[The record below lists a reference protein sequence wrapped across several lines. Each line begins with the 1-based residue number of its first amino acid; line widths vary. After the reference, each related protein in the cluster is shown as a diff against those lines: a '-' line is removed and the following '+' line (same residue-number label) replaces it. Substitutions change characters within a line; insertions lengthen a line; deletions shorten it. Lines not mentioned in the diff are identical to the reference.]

1 MTARTTR
8 AVAWSSWA
16 VGMALAFAAAIFLVL
31 GRSTPPP
38 AGSFGFRGFSIV
50 FAVTF
55 GTVGALIASRH
66 PDNAIGWVF
75 LAMGVGSGLQE
86 LGQQYAIYAVLAHTG
101 DPLPFGRAAVW
112 LPAWIWIPIM
122 SGVAFLLL
130 LFPNGRLLSPRWR
143 WLVGFEIVATAAAAV
158 SLAVLPGPLTN
169 FSRVRNPFGVGSYH
183 VVLGVAGL
191 TQMAFFLGVLASP
204 IALVLRY
211 RRSSGEERQQL
222 KWLVAAAMLVA
233 AALVASFVGVATTP
247 GIGTVRPAYAILVI
261 VGFASVPV
269 ATGIAILKYRLY
281 DIDLVISR
289 AVVFGTLAAFI
300 TAVYV
305 AIVVGIGALLGAG
318 THSAAL
324 SIAATA
330 VVALAFQPAR
340 DRVQRFANRL
350 VYGRRATPYEVMAGF
365 SNRVSNTLSTD
376 DVLPEMA
383 EAAVRG
389 VGAARGRVRLFLPD
403 GGERAVS
410 WPGDGEIPES
420 SEGSSISIDVVYQGT
435 PIGQISIEKR
445 SGELVT
451 PAEQRLLT
459 DLASQAGLAMHNVRL
474 TEELGRRLEEL
485 ARQSQALQV
494 SRQRLVTARD
504 VQRRGLER
512 DIRDGPQHQ
521 LLEIG
526 RKLRDAAGRVDREPL
541 EAERILERLGV
552 EATTTLEGL
561 RDLARGIFP
570 PLLAEKGV
578 VAAIQAHIR
587 KVGASATVEAPTVG
601 GDRFDADTEAAL
613 YFICLQALQNV
624 SRHAG
629 NAPTVVRLARDG
641 DELLLEIED
650 RGPGFD
656 VSSTPRGMG
665 IQIMQDRVDALDGS
679 LSVGRGAAG
688 GALIS
693 CRLPVRI
700 AGEVPA

>member
-1 MTARTTR
+1 
-8 AVAWSSWA
+8 
-16 VGMALAFAAAIFLVL
+16 MALAVAAAIFLIL
-31 GRSTPPP
+31 SRSTPPP
-38 AGSFGFRGFSIV
+38 GGAFGFRGFSIL

-86 LGQQYAIYAVLAHTG
+86 LGQEYAIYAVLARTG
-101 DPLPFGRAAVW
+101 RPPLPFGEVAAW
-112 LPAWIWIPIM
+112 FPAWTWIPIM
-122 SGVAFLLL
+122 SGIAFLLL
-130 LFPNGRLLSPRWR
+130 LFPDGRPLSPRWR
-143 WLVGFEIVATAAAAV
+143 WLIGFEVVAAGAAAV

-169 FSRVRNPFGVGSYH
+169 FSSLRNPFGIGSYDA
-183 VVLGVAGL
+183 VLAVAGL
-191 TQMAFFLGVLASP
+191 TQMAFVLGIVVSTV
-204 IALVLRY
+204 ALVLRY
-211 RRSSGEERQQL
+211 RRSTGDEREQL
-222 KWLVAAAMLVA
+222 KWLAAAAVLVA
-233 AALVASFVGVATTP
+233 AALVASALGVASTP
-247 GIGTVRPAYAILVI
+247 GLGTVRPVFALLVI
-261 VGFASVPV
+261 LGFTSVPV

-318 THSAAL
+318 THSAVL

-340 DRVQRFANRL
+340 DRAQRFANRL

-365 SNRVSNTLSTD
+365 SKRVSNTLSTD

-389 VGAARGRVRLFLPD
+389 VGAARGRVRLFLAD

-410 WPGDGEIPES
+410 WPNDGEIPASS

-445 SGELVT
+445 PGEIVT
-451 PAEQRLLT
+451 PAEQKLLT

-474 TEELGRRLEEL
+474 TEELGRRLDEL
-485 ARQSQALQV
+485 ARQSAALQV

-512 DIRDGPQHQ
+512 DIREGPQHQ

-541 EAERILERLGV
+541 EAERILERLGA

-601 GDRFDADTEAAL
+601 ADRFDADTEAAL

-629 NAPTVVRLARDG
+629 NAPTVIRLARDG

-693 CRLPVRI
+693 CRLPVRL
-700 AGEVPA
+700 ATEVPA